1 MSRWAEVELCNEL
14 LRKISMMGGE
24 MISTQSVTPTHD
36 EVVVTTVASYARDRS
51 SIMRKA

>member
-1 MSRWAEVELCNEL
+1 MSRWEEVELCNEL
-14 LRKISMMGGE
+14 LRKITLMGGE

-36 EVVVTTVASYARDRS
+36 EVYVTTVVSCARDRS